1 MGRDVAQLRER
12 ADHLFAIALRARE
25 RGQIAVAEELTQLAA
40 EVLDHAADIEH
51 SGTSVTV
58 RRGIG

>member
-1 MGRDVAQLRER
+1 MDSDVARLRKR

-25 RGQIAVAEELTQLAA
+25 QGQIAVAEELTGLAA
-40 EVLDHAADIEH
+40 EVLDQAADIEH
-51 SGTSVTV
+51 SGASITV